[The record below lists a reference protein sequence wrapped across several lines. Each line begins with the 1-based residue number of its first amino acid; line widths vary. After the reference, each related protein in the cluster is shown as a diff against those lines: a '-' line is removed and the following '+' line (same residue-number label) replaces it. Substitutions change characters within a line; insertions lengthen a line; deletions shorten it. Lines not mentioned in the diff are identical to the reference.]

1 MIAKGS
7 RIKLVKPMG
16 MFNKVGEI
24 CEVVNVNEDAV
35 ITFKCSFGMGCMS
48 YDELDRYFEVEGANV
63 SKEKKKPKRKWS
75 DWKYDTFIYYD
86 FNGTNHTIPVKY
98 RTNGKTID
106 LRTDWKYVTE
116 DKPNLRAKASCNKND
131 KFDFDT
137 GLDIADNRMQIK
149 YLQRLLEDE
158 LDDM

>member
-7 RIKLVKPMG
+7 RIKLVHPIG

-75 DWKYDTFIYYD
+75 DWKYDIFIYYD

-137 GLDIADNRMQIK
+137 GLDLADHRMQIK